1 MLTRFLTSWISSN
14 TSYDSDVMTRWF
26 IREIMKSIMERQQII
41 RSITAF
47 FEDRCITWNRVYIGV
62 TNNAEKR
69 LFQDHNVDREE
80 DDYIVCQSRSANEA
94 RTIEG
99 YFQELGASGFNGG
112 GNDTSSIVYAYRK
125 RGYTIE

>member
-1 MLTRFLTSWISSN
+1 
-14 TSYDSDVMTRWF
+14 MTRWF
-26 IREIMKSIMERQQII
+26 IREIMKSIMERPQII

-47 FEDRCITWNRVYIGV
+47 FEDRRITWNRVYIGV
-62 TNNAEKR
+62 TNNVEKR
-69 LFQDHNVDREE
+69 LFQDHNVDRKE
-80 DDYIVCQSRSANEA
+80 DDYIVCQSQSANEA
-94 RTIEG
+94 RAIEG

>member
-1 MLTRFLTSWISSN
+1 MQKNACFRT
-14 TSYDSDVMTRWF
+14 
-26 IREIMKSIMERQQII
+26 IMW
-41 RSITAF
+41 T
-47 FEDRCITWNRVYIGV
+47 
-62 TNNAEKR
+62 
-69 LFQDHNVDREE
+69 
-80 DDYIVCQSRSANEA
+80 DYIVCQSRSADEA